1 MLNELINKVMLIPTP
16 IDQSYNKVIATIKSC
31 KTKKQLE
38 GAYYMVNNFKK
49 LYKNVGYPK
58 ALSYS
63 LDRKLEQQLLKYQYT
78 I

>member
-1 MLNELINKVMLIPTP
+1 MSTQIP
-16 IDQSYNKVIATIKSC
+16 IDQSYLKVIKVIESC
-31 KTKKQLE
+31 ETKEQLS

-63 LDRKLEQQLLKYQYT
+63 LDRKLEQQLLKYQHT

>member
-1 MLNELINKVMLIPTP
+1 MKNSLKN
-16 IDQSYNKVIATIKSC
+16 SYHKIILVIESC
-31 KTKKQLE
+31 TTKEQLS

-58 ALSYS
+58 VLSYS
-63 LDRKLEQQLLKYQYT
+63 LDRKLEQQFLKYIIYT

>member
-1 MLNELINKVMLIPTP
+1 MSKKCLIE
-16 IDQSYNKVIATIKSC
+16 SYKKVITVIESC
-31 KTKKQLE
+31 KTKEQLS

-58 ALSYS
+58 VLSYN
-63 LDRKLEQQLLKYQYT
+63 LDRKLEQQLLEYQYT